1 MYGLTSEYMCMVL
14 WEIRILTGQLG
25 EHRLKME
32 AEPWTVGGGG
42 GGGEADRPIH
52 LSSV

>member
-1 MYGLTSEYMCMVL
+1 MVL

-32 AEPWTVGGGG
+32 VEPWTVGGGGG